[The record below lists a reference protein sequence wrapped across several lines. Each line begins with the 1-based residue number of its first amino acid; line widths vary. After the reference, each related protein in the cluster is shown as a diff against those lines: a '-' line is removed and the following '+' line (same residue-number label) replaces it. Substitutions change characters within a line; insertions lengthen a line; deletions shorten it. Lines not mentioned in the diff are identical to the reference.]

1 MEKSTKHGAAV
12 VRESFSGQSA
22 VFALEG
28 WGTHGGVA
36 QERGRHE
43 GVAQGRGEVLELRGL
58 CGSAKAMAVAVSV
71 AEGVHIVVLNSREEA
86 LYFAHDLEVC
96 ANPEKVFFY
105 PSSTGKKLNKY
116 SDSSAQVQRTAA
128 LHGVTECIEHSGIA
142 ILVSYPQALMQPVA
156 GRKEFR
162 ENVFRIRVGDR
173 LSHEFLKE
181 QLLVLGFERVEFVTE
196 PGQFAVRGGLI
207 DLFSYSENMAYRI
220 DFFGDEVEEIR
231 VFDCNTQR
239 SIEKRKEVTL
249 IPNLQGGGTESEA
262 SAGRSEGRE
271 SEASAGR
278 SGGRE
283 SEASAGRSEGGGV
296 SLLEFVGAGATLWI
310 DTPHLH
316 EALEAEGQAE
326 LLLNFKRCYFAP
338 LPVGGDVANEV
349 ITFQTQPQPQFN
361 KNFELLAQELSHRE
375 ERGYR
380 VVVLSESASQIERFR
395 QIFASMGRSD
405 VHFEAQQFSLHEG
418 FIDHAAKL
426 CVYTDHQIFDRFHR
440 VKARRSVER
449 SERITVQELSGFQIG
464 DYIVH
469 IDHGVGVFGGLVRTE
484 INGKPQEVVKLI
496 YKNND
501 VLFVNIHGLHRISKY
516 KSKDAQP
523 PKIYQLGTGAWQK
536 LKQQTKNQVK
546 DIARDLI
553 VLYAKRRA
561 TQGFA
566 FPPDTYLQHELEASF
581 IYEDTPDQLK
591 ATQAVKQ
598 DMEQPCP
605 MDRLVCGDVGFGKT
619 EVAIRAAFKAVAGG
633 KQVAMLAPTTILALQ
648 HFNTFQERLN
658 AFPVRADFICR
669 LRTATESKEILKDL
683 ESGKIEI
690 IIGTHKLLNKEIKFK
705 DLGLLIIDEEQKF
718 GVAAKERLRQIKLNI
733 DTLTLT
739 ATPIPRT
746 LQFSLMGARDLSII
760 QTPPPNRIPIHTELQ
775 LFDEDLIRSA
785 IAYETERNGQIFF
798 IHNRVEDIYSV
809 EEMIRR
815 ISPDIR
821 TCVGH
826 GQMEPKALERVI
838 LDFMS
843 GGYDLLVCTTIVE
856 NGIDIPNANTMI
868 INHAQNFGLSDL
880 HQLRGRVGRSNR
892 RAFCYLLVPP
902 STLLTD
908 EARRRL
914 RAIEAFSE
922 LGSGFNIAMQ
932 DLDIRGSGNLLGS
945 EQSGFMAEIG
955 FETYQ
960 RILSEAFHE
969 IEEEQAAAQAAAA
982 SPSSSAF
989 SAAGGFIADCLI
1001 DTDLELLIPD
1011 PYVSETAEKIRLYKD
1026 LDNVIDEPHLQLF
1039 LEELKDRYGPIPHE
1053 VTQLA
1058 YVVRLRRLAVSLG
1071 FEKIVLKN
1079 GMMIVYFIFNQ
1090 LSPYYRSSLFAQMLH
1105 YIQKQPTFRVKEQ
1118 NNRLY
1123 VTIPGVESVEKAYSI
1138 MLKMIPNE

>member
-1 MEKSTKHGAAV
+1 MLDSNQNYGITAV
-12 VRESFSGQSA
+12 RKNFSEQPSVLALTQSLQSER
-22 VFALEG
+22 LE
-28 WGTHGGVA
+28 V
-36 QERGRHE
+36 
-43 GVAQGRGEVLELRGL
+43 RGL
-58 CGSAKAMAVAVSV
+58 HGSSKALALAASVS
-71 AEGVHIVVLNSREEA
+71 EGVHIVVLGSREEA
-86 LYFAHDLEVC
+86 LYFAHDLEMC
-96 ANPEKVFFY
+96 THPEAVFFY
-105 PSSTGKKLNKY
+105 PCSSEKKLNKY
-116 SDSSAQVQRTAA
+116 SDSSGQVQRTAA
-128 LHGVTECIEHSGIA
+128 LHGVMECKGQSERVA

-156 GRKEFR
+156 AQKTFG
-162 ENVFRIRVGDR
+162 ENTFRIGVGDR
-173 LSHEFLKE
+173 ISHEFLKE
-181 QLLVLGFERVEFVTE
+181 QLFVLGFERVEFVTE
-196 PGQFAVRGGLI
+196 PGQFAIRGGLI
-207 DLFSYSENMAYRI
+207 DLFSFAENVAYRI

-239 SIEKRKEVTL
+239 SIEKRKTVTL
-249 IPNLQGGGTESEA
+249 IPNLQTDA
-262 SAGRSEGRE
+262 SPHQNELP
-271 SEASAGR
+271 
-278 SGGRE
+278 
-283 SEASAGRSEGGGV
+283 GV
-296 SLLEFVGAGATLWI
+296 SLLHFVGGGATLWI
-310 DTPHLH
+310 DTPHLQ
-316 EALEAEGQAE
+316 EALERAGQGGI
-326 LLLNFKRCYFAP
+326 LHNFRQRYFSSSPA
-338 LPVGGDVANEV
+338 GGASPHQVV
-349 ITFQTQPQPQFN
+349 TFHTQPQPIFN
-361 KNFELLAQELSHRE
+361 KNFELLAQELGNRIDS
-375 ERGYR
+375 GYKMYL
-380 VVVLSESASQIERFR
+380 LSESASQVERFR

-405 VHFEAQQFSLHEG
+405 IRFESPMVSLHQG
-418 FIDHAAKL
+418 FIDHVAKL
-426 CVYTDHQIFDRFHR
+426 CVYTDHQIFERFHR

-484 INGKPQEVVKLI
+484 INGKPQEVVKLV

-516 KSKDAQP
+516 KSKDADP

-536 LKQQTKNQVK
+536 LKQQTKNKVK
-546 DIARDLI
+546 DIARDLTL
-553 VLYAKRRA
+553 LYAKRRA

-566 FPPDTYLQHELEASF
+566 FPPDSYLQHELEASF

-591 ATQAVKQ
+591 AIQVVKQ
-598 DMEQPCP
+598 DMEQPFP
-605 MDRLVCGDVGFGKT
+605 MDRLICGDVGFGKT

-633 KQVAMLAPTTILALQ
+633 KQVAVLAPTTILALQ

-658 AFPVRADFICR
+658 ALPVKVDFICR
-669 LRTATESKEILKDL
+669 LRSAAEVKHIQEQLQ
-683 ESGKIEI
+683 SGKIEI
-690 IIGTHKLLNKEIKFK
+690 IIGTHKLLGKEIKFK

-718 GVAAKERLRQIKLNI
+718 GVAAKERLRHIKLNV

-760 QTPPPNRIPIHTELQ
+760 QTPPHNRIPIHTELQ
-775 LFDEDLIRSA
+775 LFNEDLIRDA
-785 IAYETERNGQIFF
+785 ITHEAERGGQIFF

-815 ISPDIR
+815 ICPEIR

-843 GGYDLLVCTTIVE
+843 GGYDLLVSTTIVE

-902 STLLTD
+902 GGVLTD

-932 DLDIRGSGNLLGS
+932 DLDIRGAGNLLGG
-945 EQSGFMAEIG
+945 EQSGFMAEMG
-955 FETYQ
+955 FEMYQ
-960 RILSEAFHE
+960 RVLSEAFRE
-969 IEEEQAAAQAAAA
+969 IQEEQYTSLPSA
-982 SPSSSAF
+982 SLPPSPPHSMNPT
-989 SAAGGFIADCLI
+989 IE
-1001 DTDLELLIPD
+1001 TDLELLIPD
-1011 PYVSETAEKIRLYKD
+1011 SYVSQTSEKIRLYKD
-1026 LDNVIDEPHLQLF
+1026 LDHVIDEAHLQRF
-1039 LEELKDRYGPIPHE
+1039 LEELKDRYGPVPQE
-1053 VTQLA
+1053 VCQLA

-1090 LSPYYRSSLFAQMLH
+1090 LSPYYRSSLFSQMLQH
-1105 YIQKQPTFRVKEQ
+1105 IQKQPNIRVKEQ
-1118 NNRLY
+1118 NSKLFL
-1123 VTIPGVESVEKAYSI
+1123 TIPGVESVEKAYSI
-1138 MLKMIPNE
+1138 MLKMQPNDHILPAH